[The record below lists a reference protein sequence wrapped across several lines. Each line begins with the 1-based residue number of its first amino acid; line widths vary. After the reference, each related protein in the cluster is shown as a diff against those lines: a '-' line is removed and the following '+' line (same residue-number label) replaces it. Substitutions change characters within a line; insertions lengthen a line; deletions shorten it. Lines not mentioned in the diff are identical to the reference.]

1 MLWLLRA
8 ATPSPTPGAEI
19 DPDTVTP
26 GVIGFAL
33 TIVVAIA
40 VVLLVI
46 DMSRRIRR
54 VNYRQQ
60 AIERLDAEEAAA
72 GDREAG

>member
-1 MLWLLRA
+1 MPRVLWFLVA
-8 ATPSPTPGAEI
+8 ATPAPTPGAEI

-33 TIVVAIA
+33 TILVAVA
-40 VVLLVI
+40 VVFLVV

-60 AIERLDAEEAAA
+60 AIDRLDAEEAAA
-72 GDREAG
+72 GKD